1 MKPRTLTR
9 QEMYDLVWS
18 KPMTQLALEFDIS
31 DVGLRKICKAAKVP
45 TPGIGYWAKL
55 ANGKAV
61 AKMELPTLYS
71 FQSQLVYIG
80 GGSPNRY
87 GYIDEP
93 DRTDEEWA
101 VLELPPPPVFPETLE
116 EIRSQIEKLVPL
128 IAIPKKMGKPHPI
141 TARLLAYDV
150 DIAKERHY
158 WYKPKYQH
166 PNGQKLINAL
176 NSFFIYFES
185 LGFLVKING
194 PRSQALSVNMDGKYH
209 FFRFVCF
216 DDGNH
221 FYRKK
226 SGSGM
231 TYGFSW
237 TGNQERMSE
246 NSDYREYSEITPEVL
261 RDLAIEL
268 LMDIEERKRSSVEWV
283 HQRLVHK
290 KRDAIQ
296 RIEEKRTKAAI
307 RRRKDTERLIEKRM
321 ELMRQA
327 LKDMKK
333 AEKMQELI
341 TALDE
346 KSKATSKEIPGFK
359 KWRSWAVHQ
368 VNSMDPRNMSVK
380 RAGRWIEKFEF
391 R

>member
-18 KPMTQLALEFDIS
+18 KPMTQLATEFEIS

-55 ANGKAV
+55 TNGKTV
-61 AKMELPTLYS
+61 AKIELPTLYP
-71 FQSQLVYIG
+71 FQSQFIYIG

-87 GYIDEP
+87 GCIDEP
-93 DRTDEEWA
+93 ERTDEEWA
-101 VLELPPPPVFPETLE
+101 ELELPPPPVFPETLE
-116 EIRSQIEKLVPL
+116 AIRAQIEQLVPL

-141 TARLLAYDV
+141 TARLLAYDA
-150 DIAKERHY
+150 DIAKEAHY

-176 NSFFIYFES
+176 NSFLIYFEG
-185 LGFLVKING
+185 LGFRVKING
-194 PRSQALSVNMDGKYH
+194 PRSQALSVDMDGKYH
-209 FFRFVCF
+209 YFRFVCF

-226 SGSGM
+226 SVPGM
-231 TYGFSW
+231 AYGFSW

-283 HQRLVHK
+283 HQRLVNR

-296 RIEEKRTKAAI
+296 RIVEKQTKAAI
-307 RRRKDTERLIEKRM
+307 RRRKETEQLIEQRM
-321 ELMRQA
+321 ELMSQA
-327 LKDMKK
+327 LKDIKR
-333 AEKMQELI
+333 ADKMRELI

-346 KSKATSKEIPGFK
+346 KSKASSKEIPGFK

-368 VNSMDPRNMSVK
+368 VNSIDPRNMSVK
-380 RAGRWIEKFEF
+380 RAGRWIEKFDLK
-391 R
+391 

>member
-18 KPMTQLALEFDIS
+18 KPMTQLAAEFEIS

-61 AKMELPTLYS
+61 AKMELPTLYP
-71 FQSQLVYIG
+71 FQSQLIYIG

-101 VLELPPPPVFPETLE
+101 MLELPPPPVFSETLE

-141 TARLLAYDV
+141 TSRLLAYDA
-150 DIAKERHY
+150 DIAKEDHY

-166 PNGQKLINAL
+166 LNGQKLINAL

-185 LGFLVKING
+185 LGFRVKING
-194 PRSQALSVNMDGKYH
+194 PRSQALSVDMDGKYH
-209 FFRFVCF
+209 YFRFVCF

-226 SGSGM
+226 SSSGM

-268 LMDIEERKRSSVEWV
+268 LMDIEERKRGSVEWV
-283 HQRLVHK
+283 HQRLVNK
-290 KRDAIQ
+290 KRDAIA
-296 RIEEKRTKAAI
+296 RIVEKQTKAAI
-307 RRRKDTERLIEKRM
+307 RRRKDTEQLIEKRM
-321 ELMRQA
+321 ELMSQA
-327 LKDMKK
+327 LKDIKR
-333 AEKMQELI
+333 AEKMQALI
-341 TALDE
+341 NALDE
-346 KSKATSKEIPGFK
+346 KSQASSKQIPGFK

-368 VNSMDPRNMSVK
+368 VNSIDPRNMSVK
-380 RAGRWIEKFEF
+380 RAGRWIEKFDLK
-391 R
+391 

>member
-61 AKMELPTLYS
+61 AKMELPTLYP

-116 EIRSQIEKLVPL
+116 EIRPQIERLVPL
-128 IAIPKKMGKPHPI
+128 IAIPKKMGKPHSI
-141 TARLLAYDV
+141 ASRLLAYDA

-226 SGSGM
+226 GGSGM

-261 RDLAIEL
+261 RALAIEL
-268 LMDIEERKRSSVEWV
+268 LMDIEERKRSSVEWA

-307 RRRKDTERLIEKRM
+307 RRRKDTEQLIEKRM

-327 LKDMKK
+327 LNDMKK

-341 TALDE
+341 TALVD
-346 KSKATSKEIPGFK
+346 KSKATSKKIPGFK

-368 VNSMDPRNMSVK
+368 VNSMEPRNMSVK
-380 RAGRWIEKFEF
+380 RAGRWIKKFNLK
-391 R
+391 